1 MTGFDQ
7 RLETII
13 ERGAWLPEDNEWALS
28 LTPGQQL
35 AVWGA
40 IARARRPG
48 LMEQFY
54 FSLPK
59 TVVKNLVAS
68 ASLRS

>member
-7 RLETII
+7 RLESII
-13 ERGAWLPEDNEWALS
+13 ERGVWLPEDNEWALS
-28 LTPGQQL
+28 LTPCQQL
-35 AVWGA
+35 DVWGA

-54 FSLPK
+54 FSVPK
-59 TVVKNLVAS
+59 TIVKNLVAT
-68 ASLRS
+68 ASLKA